1 MCVFRGVISTY
12 GRTNVAVGTRKV
24 EVLNSIRMKI
34 TDKEN
39 DVNDIF
45 ANISVALA
53 TITSVLIELQ

>member
-1 MCVFRGVISTY
+1 MGI
-12 GRTNVAVGTRKV
+12 RKV

-45 ANISVALA
+45 ANVSVTHA
-53 TITSVLIELQ
+53 TIISALIELQ

>member
-1 MCVFRGVISTY
+1 
-12 GRTNVAVGTRKV
+12 
-24 EVLNSIRMKI
+24 MKI